1 VTVTQSVRLLLDD
14 LTNGLAEEWTRR
26 PELSCGS
33 NAWLN
38 ASADE
43 ERTYRTE
50 ACDLCPMTSSPRTTQ
65 TDIRTTSSPPRWGT
79 PTDAANLRKSGIA
92 VLTKLGGR
100 RPVFSRA
107 QLT

>member
-1 VTVTQSVRLLLDD
+1 VPNDELPPDYADRYQDHFVTTLM
-14 LTNGLAEEWTRR
+14 GH
-26 PELSCGS
+26 
-33 NAWLN
+33 
-38 ASADE
+38 
-43 ERTYRTE
+43 
-50 ACDLCPMTSSPRTTQ
+50 
-65 TDIRTTSSPPRWGT
+65 